1 MALEAAFQTLVVQ
14 INKLRGDLNVLLVT
28 LGDRPTAPEAPL
40 AVELENVVLDTLS
53 TAEVA
58 RSAARAAANAAS
70 FPANLESHRGTAPWQ
85 RCQGEFDEVERQ
97 FLNKLDCPEKL
108 SHLTSLGL
116 ERGQEW
122 KLWARMMN
130 DAIKQVRQPLED
142 ASKALTACWQEMVEH
157 SGGTFIS
164 AL

>member
-53 TAEVA
+53 TTEVA

-70 FPANLESHRGTAPWQ
+70 FPANLSRTRHALA